1 MENAAPPTPKGR
13 VSVAKITMINK
24 IVMAM
29 MLGVSLFL
37 AGETYASTR
46 IYTLDYD
53 GHGVLLVRPD
63 GTIAVIEEPNGFVC
77 IGLEPYRADCH
88 PALNLPPVPE
98 GFPEEGQ

>member
-1 MENAAPPTPKGR
+1 
-13 VSVAKITMINK
+13 MINK
-24 IVMAM
+24 LVMAV
-29 MLGVSLFL
+29 MLGVMAVSLLL

-46 IYTLDYD
+46 IYTLDDD

>member
-1 MENAAPPTPKGR
+1 
-13 VSVAKITMINK
+13 MINK

-29 MLGVSLFL
+29 MLGVSLLL
-37 AGETYASTR
+37 AGEAYASTR
-46 IYTLDYD
+46 IYTLDDD
-53 GHGVLLVRPD
+53 GHGALLVRSD
-63 GTIAVIEEPNGFVC
+63 GTIAVTEEPNGFVC

>member
-1 MENAAPPTPKGR
+1 MENATPPTPKGR
-13 VSVAKITMINK
+13 VSVATITMVNK

>member
-1 MENAAPPTPKGR
+1 
-13 VSVAKITMINK
+13 MINK

-46 IYTLDYD
+46 IYTLDDD
-53 GHGVLLVRPD
+53 GHGALLVRSD
-63 GTIAVIEEPNGFVC
+63 GTIAVTEEPNGFVC

>member
-1 MENAAPPTPKGR
+1 MENATPPTPKGR

-46 IYTLDYD
+46 IYTLDDD